1 MHMKN
6 QVLFGLIMLVI
17 LCSGAAMYLYNKP
30 SESYVTGKPVYT
42 VSASE
47 IFLEFETNEQAANEK
62 YLNKIISVTGQI
74 ADVQAVDSVGVNI
87 TLGTGNGIFGVSCQ
101 VADPREGNGLR
112 GGQSIRIKGLCTG
125 MLMDV
130 VLVKCVIEKK

>member
-1 MHMKN
+1 MKTRI
-6 QVLFGLIMLVI
+6 LFGLIMLVI

-30 SESYVTGKPVYT
+30 SELSVSGRAAYT

-47 IFLEFETNEQAANEK
+47 IFTEFETNEAQANK
-62 YLNKIISVTGQI
+62 KFLNQIVSVTGQVT
-74 ADVQAVDSVGVNI
+74 DVRAVDSVGVNI

-101 VADPREGNGLR
+101 VADPREANGLR
-112 GGQSIRIKGLCTG
+112 NGQQVKIKGLCTG